1 VLLAAPPFFIR
12 VRGACASLRVRSTG
26 SAGGCQTLKV

>member
-1 VLLAAPPFFIR
+1 VLISDASPASPS
-12 VRGACASLRVRSTG
+12 ACEEQV